1 MRKIAFFIYSLG
13 SGGAERV
20 VSTLLWDLK
29 DSYDITLILMSEIIF
44 YDIPPSIKIV
54 YLERSV
60 PPEKGFFKLIKI
72 PILSYRLRKI
82 VNENGIELIFSFLN
96 RPNYINILSN
106 IPYRNHKV
114 IISERT
120 NPSAMYRENTISNFI
135 SKLLIKTL
143 YNFADI
149 IVPNSHGTAYEL
161 VENFGIKEELVEVV
175 HNPVDMERIDK
186 LKYIDISMPCPS
198 SDFIFVN
205 IARMEKQKNHKLLI
219 EAFARADMEN
229 TTLLLIGDGYLRE
242 SLHLLCK
249 RLSLEDRVYF
259 LGKIDNPYPYLN
271 TSDSFVLSSDF
282 EGFPNVLIEALACH
296 IPIISTNCPSGPA
309 EILKDDY
316 DGSEPIEEV
325 EITDYGILVE
335 KGSVESLARAMKIL
349 RYNET
354 LQKKL
359 KSSAKS
365 RVLEYEKGKILK
377 KFDLLIK
384 KV

>member
-1 MRKIAFFIYSLG
+1 
-13 SGGAERV
+13 
-20 VSTLLWDLK
+20 
-29 DSYDITLILMSEIIF
+29 
-44 YDIPPSIKIV
+44 
-54 YLERSV
+54 
-60 PPEKGFFKLIKI
+60 
-72 PILSYRLRKI
+72 
-82 VNENGIELIFSFLN
+82 
-96 RPNYINILSN
+96 
-106 IPYRNHKV
+106 
-114 IISERT
+114 
-120 NPSAMYRENTISNFI
+120 
-135 SKLLIKTL
+135 
-143 YNFADI
+143 
-149 IVPNSHGTAYEL
+149 
-161 VENFGIKEELVEVV
+161 
-175 HNPVDMERIDK
+175 
-186 LKYIDISMPCPS
+186 
-198 SDFIFVN
+198 
-205 IARMEKQKNHKLLI
+205 MEKQKNHKLLI